1 MAEVHADLESLLE
14 RPVKDFLS
22 KGLSGARPSVS
33 ARAFSTDARVHGR
46 RSFIRWH
53 LVAVVCALACVVVTL
68 LRVPSVNRAFAS
80 VPLLGDAYTSFLKQV
95 NLDAAY
101 QAGLLTRLDRT
112 VTKDGLIL
120 TVIDAGVDGDEI
132 VVSYSVSPAE
142 EDPNGI
148 WARMVGGEVMLS
160 VGVAGSGTSWSVQ
173 TPGSETDRVY
183 GMVRAERPRGLRSL
197 LWNLAGARITLSF
210 EAHEREPYFDPPFD
224 QQVWKAGRLLQ
235 AWEVSVPVR
244 AVEVEPAVISINKA
258 LNAGK
263 DVITL
268 DRVILSPWRTAVEYS
283 VRNADPGDTPNR
295 EYWQLLANCLSIT
308 TTDGRSAYL
317 IGGPAPETWGF
328 EEIGHGE
335 AHFEAL
341 PGQDLSIV
349 FKTPRY
355 EERTLRLPL
364 EENATISCLNG
375 KGILKVETIQRLEGG
390 LEVTLRL
397 ESELTLQHAGV
408 QLVDNQGRPAKRGP
422 FVRYGRGN
430 TVTVPFVTNLD
441 SGPYH
446 LEVDRLFALEPQGTV
461 VFEVKVSGDTGR

>member
-132 VVSYSVSPAE
+132 VVSYSISPASAAE
-142 EDPNGI
+142 EDPDSI
-148 WARMVGGEVMLS
+148 WARVARGEILLVVGVGGH
-160 VGVAGSGTSWSVQ
+160 GTTASLE
-173 TPGSETDRVY
+173 TPNEESNRVY
-183 GMVRAERPRGLRSL
+183 GMVRANKPKGFWSL
-197 LWNLAGARITLSF
+197 FGARITLSL
-210 EAHEREPYFDPPFD
+210 EANEREPYFDPPFE
-224 QQVWKAGRLLQ
+224 QGAWKAGRLLYS
-235 AWEVSVPVR
+235 WEISVPVR
-244 AVEVEPAVISINKA
+244 AVEVEPTVVPINKE
-258 LNAGK
+258 LIAGK
-263 DVITL
+263 DIIVL
-268 DRVILSPWRTAVEYS
+268 DRLILTPWRTVIQYT
-283 VRNADPGDTPNR
+283 VRNAQPGITPNKQ
-295 EYWQLLANCLSIT
+295 YWQLLGDCLSVGT
-308 TTDGRSAYL
+308 SDGRPVRL
-317 IGGPAPETWGF
+317 IGGPAPEGWGF
-328 EEIGHGE
+328 EEVGHGE
-335 AHFEAL
+335 AQFEPVA
-341 PGQDLSIV
+341 GRDFAIM
-349 FKTPRY
+349 FKTPWG
-355 EERTLRLPL
+355 ESTTLRLPL
-364 EENATISCLNG
+364 EEKATISCFEG
-375 KGILKVETIQRLEGG
+375 EGALKVEAVKNLEGG

-397 ESELTLQHAGV
+397 ESELRLQDAGV